1 MKVRPV
7 LTITII
13 CALMASGCSSMN
25 PMAKK
30 DNGTVA
36 SPTPPVKDPVTVPTQ
51 AKLTSPP
58 TIDLPPWYVKAPA
71 STQEF
76 LYLSGT
82 GISNDLSM
90 SRQKALLDA
99 QTQLASKLNGVIDAV
114 IRQQRKDTGGDMST
128 DYTSAAIRK
137 RILDTSLTGWYL
149 EDTKVLSEDKKY
161 RTFVLIRYPLGD
173 ANKLF
178 KQRERQ
184 EDRKNDDRDIDKE
197 ISNANKPISQAPST
211 QPVVVTPVPA
221 PAVAE
226 SRPVPINQL
235 NLLEVENEEY
245 KKRRAEALQKPG
257 AVVGRI
263 TIQ

>member
-13 CALMASGCSSMN
+13 CAVMASGCSSVN
-25 PMAKK
+25 PFAKK
-30 DNGTVA
+30 DDGTIA
-36 SPTPPVKDPVTVPTQ
+36 SPTPAVKDPVTVPTP

-58 TIDLPPWYVKAPA
+58 SIDLPPWYVKAPA

-76 LYLSGT
+76 LYLAGT
-82 GISNDLSM
+82 GISNDLTM

-99 QTQLASKLNGVIDAV
+99 QIQLASKLNGVIDAV

-128 DYTSAAIRK
+128 DYTSASIRK

-149 EDTKVLSEDKKY
+149 EDTKILSEDKKY

-173 ANKLF
+173 ANKML

-184 EDRKNDDRDIDKE
+184 EDRKNDDRDVDRE
-197 ISNANKPISQAPST
+197 ITNANRPVSQAPVT
-211 QPVVVTPVPA
+211 VTPVPA

-235 NLLEVENEEY
+235 NLLEVDNEEY

>member
-7 LTITII
+7 ITLTII
-13 CALMASGCSSMN
+13 CSLMTGCSSMN
-25 PMAKK
+25 PFTKK
-30 DNGTVA
+30 DDGTIA
-36 SPTPPVKDPVTVPTQ
+36 SPTPAVKDPVTVATP

-58 TIDLPPWYVKAPA
+58 SIDLPPWYVKAPA

-76 LYLSGT
+76 LYIAGT
-82 GISNDLSM
+82 GISNDLTM

-99 QTQLASKLNGVIDAV
+99 QTMLASKLNGLVDAV

-128 DYTSAAIRK
+128 DFTSASIRK

-149 EDTKVLSEDKKY
+149 EDTKILAEDKKY

-173 ANKLF
+173 ANKLL

-184 EDRKNDDRDIDKE
+184 EDRKNEDRDVDSE
-197 ISNANKPISQAPST
+197 IQNANKPVSQTTKPNT
-211 QPVVVTPVPA
+211 VTVTPVPA

-226 SRPVPINQL
+226 SRAVPINQL

-257 AVVGRI
+257 AVVGRA
-263 TIQ
+263 TVQ

>member
-7 LTITII
+7 LTITLI
-13 CALMASGCSSMN
+13 CSLMATGCSSMN
-25 PMAKK
+25 PFSKK
-30 DNGTVA
+30 DDGTIA
-36 SPTPPVKDPVTVPTQ
+36 SPTPAVKDPVTVPTP

-58 TIDLPPWYVKAPA
+58 SIDLPPWYVKAPA

-76 LYLSGT
+76 LYLAGT
-82 GISNDLSM
+82 GISNDLTM

-114 IRQQRKDTGGDMST
+114 IRQQRRDTAGDMST
-128 DYTSAAIRK
+128 DNTSAAIRK

-149 EDTKVLSEDKKY
+149 EDTKILSEDKKY

-173 ANKLF
+173 ANKML

-184 EDRKNDDRDIDKE
+184 EDRKNEDRDVDRE
-197 ISNANKPISQAPST
+197 INNANRPVSQAPVT
-211 QPVVVTPVPA
+211 VTPVPA

-257 AVVGRI
+257 AVVGRA
-263 TIQ
+263 TVQ